1 MWTISSC
8 RQHNIESW
16 ACLEKHMHFGAYS
29 IAFHKRQSMHKI
41 GAKWRCKPSVRFV
54 FKWQIY
60 HLGVLYFYVFFTKK
74 RNTGL
79 SYNVCMH
86 FMWNKEMTA
95 SYHVSTIFLKNI
107 PSNSIEAVKR
117 DTHFMSF
124 RFTLFLQISLQKIR
138 SHSHERSL
146 FLNKK
151 FVSIRKWKTKR
162 KSTRGMGS
170 GQCPLDTKR
179 FVIRGINDGEQEP
192 TKNSQEM
199 AKNRD
204 KWKSL
209 KVFNIE
215 KWKG

>member
-1 MWTISSC
+1 
-8 RQHNIESW
+8 
-16 ACLEKHMHFGAYS
+16 
-29 IAFHKRQSMHKI
+29 
-41 GAKWRCKPSVRFV
+41 
-54 FKWQIY
+54 
-60 HLGVLYFYVFFTKK
+60 
-74 RNTGL
+74 
-79 SYNVCMH
+79 
-86 FMWNKEMTA
+86 
-95 SYHVSTIFLKNI
+95 
-107 PSNSIEAVKR
+107 
-117 DTHFMSF
+117 MSF

-162 KSTRGMGS
+162 KSTREMGS

-209 KVFNIE
+209 KVACLQYWEI
-215 KWKG
+215 KGLTTMAVSAVRRFSIFKIVQRSSLGSVSCWIIRSIVKPSLLHPEYPLPEHRTKLY